1 MKRRFLS
8 ILLSLCMIFAMF
20 VNTPFAMSN
29 NLSDLSNGYLVKSEP
44 EETNIR
50 TESLAEVSVTT
61 EVSITTPNNI
71 FFRSA
76 KNKNIFKCDP
86 NIDAQYTVIVIDMSL
101 SMEFSMNEKSNHYIK
116 SIAQKIAK
124 IKHALPCHENI
135 AIVAFGD
142 NIITHTN
149 FTNDLKVI
157 ENSIP
162 IFNMPIY
169 KYNNHTNLN
178 VALEKADNLLSSIPN
193 TKRTNI
199 RKNIIILSDGLPNL
213 TDKVVGN
220 KYNNYSNNKQYHLY
234 GEVEYFFT
242 VEAANAAYET
252 AENMKKKGYKITSVS
267 FMIDGGTFLSDFAI
281 QFLNDLQNDGYYTY
295 KDIINMNV
303 PKFNKNNLSGTFTF
317 PSTSK
322 NKDFEERFYYDDS
335 YFERPSQEYNPS
347 LSTMSLC
354 LALSAFASSDEKDYA
369 NKSKNAKELLTKIGF
384 RNFEQN
390 DEYKKKPTT
399 DSIGAVI
406 ANKKLISD
414 DGQGYTL
421 IALAIRGGGYESEWA
436 SNFTIG
442 TTEMHAGFLNAKR
455 QVLDFLR
462 NYIKENN
469 ITGNIKLWIVGYS
482 RAAATANLLAGSI
495 NDGES
500 IGNSKKMNLSPDN
513 MYVYTFETPQGAVL
527 NGKTKTEE
535 QKNIHNIINIDDPVP
550 YVAPECWKYTR
561 YGNDHSFP
569 HINTVGI
576 VKYKQAL
583 NNMKIK
589 LNTIESFRGNEYKI
603 DKFYKKKYDFPEGV
617 PIYDGYPVSITIVDD
632 KNSQYLQ
639 GYFLKEN
646 INLII
651 SKYIK
656 TKEDYIEKFQH
667 GIRDFIRILN
677 EISLN
682 EMEQITKET
691 LYDILLDYGTIANDV
706 VFENYDIDKHIQ
718 RNLNKHGYY
727 GYDNKKIKSA
737 LFNIINLGFTL
748 KMKKPLV
755 VEAAV
760 DGKDSIIQ
768 GHYPEICL
776 AWLKSEDPKYS
787 TQNTTIIPINNS
799 AKTRKARINCPVDVE
814 IYENNELIGKIIND
828 KKVLVTSYYAFGLN
842 EDGEKQAYI
851 PPSES
856 YTIKITATDKGT
868 VSYGIVEEHP
878 YRSDSRILNFDNIP
892 VEKGTVLKA
901 YLPKF
906 SKEDLTNDDG
916 LPSSTHYTLFNETKN
931 KEILPTSEYLMDD
944 AKNYRTMI
952 DVETEDIRKGNA
964 VGEGER
970 ITNAPVKVFAIPAKG
985 YRLEGW
991 YENGVKVSED
1001 YEYKTKADK
1010 YRKLTAKFITFEEYK
1025 KKVEQEK
1032 KGGKNSSSTGGG
1044 NSQNKDSDK
1053 SKDTKAQKN
1062 TDNKSDTNVKKS
1074 RYADIENHWAKKYI
1088 TYLEENDILS
1098 AFKEEKFNPNK
1109 YITRAE
1115 LLTMLVKMKKL
1126 KTIAYNDSF
1135 KDVSQDHP
1143 YADII
1148 QTAYENK
1155 IIDGYGDGT
1164 FRPDN
1169 EISRAEMSVML
1180 ISLAKGEDISDDEI
1194 DTILSIFKDKSK
1206 IPQWSKKYMAWTV
1219 KNKLIEG
1226 YDGYINAKRNISR
1239 SEICTILYKIMTGD
1253 MIK

>member
-8 ILLSLCMIFAMF
+8 IILSLCMIFAMF
-20 VNTPFAMSN
+20 TNTTFAISN
-29 NLSDLSNGYLVKSEP
+29 NLNDLGIKYLVKSEP
-44 EETNIR
+44 EETDIR
-50 TESLAEVSVTT
+50 TESLTEVSVTT
-61 EVSITTPNNI
+61 EASVTTSSNI
-71 FFRSA
+71 SFRSM
-76 KNKNIFKCDP
+76 NKGSFFKDDP
-86 NIDAQYTVIVIDMSL
+86 DIDTEYTVIVIDASR
-101 SMEFSMNEKSNHYIK
+101 SMPDFTNHIHEVANKLVQIK
-116 SIAQKIAK
+116 FAYPYSK
-124 IKHALPCHENI
+124 NI
-135 AIVAFGD
+135 AVVGFARKIVQSTG
-142 NIITHTN
+142 
-149 FTNDLKVI
+149 FTNDSSLLKQYISEVKLPDDS
-157 ENSIP
+157 EV
-162 IFNMPIY
+162 M
-169 KYNNHTNLN
+169 TDLNLG
-178 VALEKADNLLSSIPN
+178 LEQADILLSSMPDG
-193 TKRTNI
+193 KNI
-199 RKNIIILSDGLPNL
+199 RKNVIILSDGLPNL
-213 TDKVVGN
+213 TKKKIGS
-220 KYNNYSNNKQYHLY
+220 KYDDPDSGPGLY
-234 GEVEYFFT
+234 QESEIFFT
-242 VEAANAAYET
+242 NEAANAAYST
-252 AENMKKKGYKITSVS
+252 AEDMKKRGYKITSIHFS
-267 FMIDGGTFLSDFAI
+267 DNLPNKHRPFATRFMK
-281 QFLNDLQNDGYYTY
+281 DLQNFDYYDANFIKSIKITQ
-295 KDIINMNV
+295 IA
-303 PKFNKNNLSGTFTF
+303 KNNLSGTFRF
-317 PSTSK
+317 PSTSE

-335 YFERPSQEYNPS
+335 YFEKPSQEYNPS

-369 NKSKNAKELLTKIGF
+369 KKCKNAKELLTKIGF
-384 RNFEQN
+384 RNFKQN
-390 DEYKKKPTT
+390 DKYEKKPTI

-406 ANKKLISD
+406 ANKKLITK
-414 DGQGYTL
+414 DGTSYTL

-436 SNFTIG
+436 GNFTLG

-455 QVLDFLR
+455 QVLDFLKK
-462 NYIKENN
+462 YIKENN

-500 IGNSKKMNLSPDN
+500 IGNSKKMHLSHDD
-513 MYVYTFETPQGAVL
+513 MYVYTFETPQGAIL
-527 NGKTKTEE
+527 NGKTQTEE

-569 HINTVGI
+569 HKSTVGI
-576 VKYKQAL
+576 VKYKYAL

-589 LNTIESFRGNEYKI
+589 LETVKSFNGNEYKI
-603 DKFYKKKYDFPEGV
+603 DKFYKKKYYFPEGV
-617 PIYDGYPVSITIVDD
+617 PIYDGYPVNIAIIDD
-632 KNSQYLQ
+632 KDSQYLQ
-639 GYFLKEN
+639 GPFLQEN

-656 TKEDYIEKFQH
+656 TKENYIEKFQH
-667 GIRDFIRILN
+667 GIRDYIREEN
-677 EISLN
+677 EISKKDSK
-682 EMEQITKET
+682 EIIRETVKET
-691 LYDILLDYGTIANDV
+691 LYDMFLAFGTLPQNILFKDFDV
-706 VFENYDIDKHIQ
+706 DEHIQ
-718 RNLNKHGYY
+718 RNMNKHGYY
-727 GYDNKKIKSA
+727 GYDLKKMRKA
-737 LFNIINLGFTL
+737 LFNIINLGFNL
-748 KMKKPLV
+748 ALEKPLEV
-755 VEAAV
+755 KAAV

-799 AKTRKARINCPVDVE
+799 AKTRKVRINCPVDVE

-828 KKVLVTSYYAFGLN
+828 KKVLVTSYDAFGLN
-842 EDGEKQAYI
+842 GDGEKQVYI

-856 YTIKITATDKGT
+856 YTIKITARDKGT
-868 VSYGIVEEHP
+868 VSYSIVEEHP
-878 YRSDSRILNFDNIP
+878 YKGTAKILNFDNIAI
-892 VEKGTVLKA
+892 EKGTVLKA

-964 VGEGER
+964 VGNGER

-991 YENGVKVSED
+991 YENGVKVSEE

-1032 KGGKNSSSTGGG
+1032 KDKNLPSTGGG

-1053 SKDTKAQKN
+1053 SKDTKPQKN
-1062 TDNKSDTNVKKS
+1062 TDDKSDVNVKKS
-1074 RYADIENHWAKKYI
+1074 RYTDIDKHWAQKYI
-1088 TYLEENDILS
+1088 TYFEDKDILS
-1098 AFKEEKFNPNK
+1098 AFKDDVFNPNK

-1115 LLTMLVKMKKL
+1115 LLTMLVKMKNL
-1126 KTIAYNDSF
+1126 KTINYKGSF
-1135 KDVSQDHP
+1135 KDVSKDYP

-1155 IIDGYGDGT
+1155 IIKGYGDGT
-1164 FRPDN
+1164 FRADN
-1169 EISRAEMSVML
+1169 EISRAEMSAMFT
-1180 ISLAKGEDISDDEI
+1180 SLAKGEDISDDEI
-1194 DTILSIFKDKSK
+1194 DTLLSIFKDKSK
-1206 IPQWSKKYMAWTV
+1206 IPQWSKKYMAWSV

-1226 YDGYINAKRNISR
+1226 YDGNVNAKKNISR
-1239 SEICTILYKIMTGD
+1239 AEICTILYKIMTGN